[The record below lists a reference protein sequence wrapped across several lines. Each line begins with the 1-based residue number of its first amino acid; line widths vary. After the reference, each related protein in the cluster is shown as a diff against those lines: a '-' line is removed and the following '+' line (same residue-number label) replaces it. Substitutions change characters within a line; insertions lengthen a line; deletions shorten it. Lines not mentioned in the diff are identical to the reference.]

1 LEDQFFSE
9 SEALQCMQVSPLG
22 PYIGTFAESLSGK
35 GYAESTLKEKIRLVA
50 GLNKWLQQQQ
60 LCIDDLDERRI
71 GRFLLH
77 REKQGLNCR
86 SNLATLLMLLQH
98 LCDLGVIS
106 FPVPE
111 IDGSALHHL
120 ERSFTLYLEQERGLS
135 QATVV
140 NYLPTIHRF
149 LSDRFD
155 TGAILL
161 GELRPSDISKFI
173 LRYVHTVSPGRAKL
187 IVTALRAFFRF
198 LLMRG
203 EISLDLG
210 ASVPAVANWR
220 LSELPKSIKPEEVD
234 SLLESCNQRNASGQR
249 DYAVLLLLARLG
261 LRAGEVVGLTLDD
274 INWEVGELI
283 IRKRKGGRQT
293 RMPLV
298 QNVGEALAAYIRH
311 GRPACSTRRV
321 FIRIKAPHVGFSSSV
336 AICNI
341 VRRALVRAGLEPV
354 RKGAHLLRHSLAIRL
369 LRNGA
374 SFAEIGEVLGHSS
387 PNTTE
392 IYAKVD
398 VEALRALAHIWPGGE
413 AWAN

>member
-1 LEDQFFSE
+1 MEDQLFSG
-9 SEALQCMQVSPLG
+9 SEALQCKQVSPLG
-22 PYIGTFAESLSGK
+22 PYIGSFAELLSEK
-35 GYAESTLKEKIRLVA
+35 GYAESTLKEKIRLIA
-50 GLNKWLQQQQ
+50 GFGKWLHQK
-60 LCIDDLDERRI
+60 LLRVDDLDEQKI
-71 GRFLLH
+71 AKFLLH
-77 REKQGLNCR
+77 RKQQGFLCR
-86 SNLATLLMLLQH
+86 SNRATLLMFLHH

-106 FPVPE
+106 FPLHEP
-111 IDGSALHHL
+111 DGSELHHI
-120 ERSFTLYLEQERGLS
+120 ERCFTLYLEQERGLS
-135 QATVV
+135 QSTVV

-155 TGAILL
+155 TGAIMLD
-161 GELRPSDISKFI
+161 ELHPSDISKFI

-198 LLMRG
+198 LLMSG

-210 ASVPAVANWR
+210 ASVPSVANWR
-220 LSELPKSIKPEEVD
+220 LSELPKSLKPEEVD
-234 SLLESCNQRNASGQR
+234 SLLESCNQHNASGQR

-274 INWEVGELI
+274 IKWEVGELI
-283 IRKRKGGRQT
+283 IRNRKGGRQT

-311 GRPACSTRRV
+311 SRPACSTRRV
-321 FIRIKAPHVGFSSSV
+321 FIRIKAPYVGFSSSV
-336 AICNI
+336 AICDI
-341 VRRALVRAGLEPV
+341 VRRALIRASLEPV

-374 SFAEIGEVLGHSS
+374 SFAEIGEILGHSLPS
-387 PNTTE
+387 TTE

-398 VEALRALAHIWPGGE
+398 VESLRTLAHIWPGGE
-413 AWAN
+413 V